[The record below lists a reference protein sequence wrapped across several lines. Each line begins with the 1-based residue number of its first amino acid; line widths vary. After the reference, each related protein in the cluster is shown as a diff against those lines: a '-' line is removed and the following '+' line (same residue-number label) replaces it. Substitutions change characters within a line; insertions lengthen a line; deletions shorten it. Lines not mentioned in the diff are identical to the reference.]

1 MRSARISPTLSSHA
15 SSAQSLLWR
24 FAAFGALALALDL
37 GTKYWAV
44 RTLVDGGVLVTS
56 HLALLLV
63 FNTGI
68 AGGASLGPYTWLLNV
83 VGTTA
88 ALVLVSSVLV
98 PLAREDRRAILAL
111 GLIAGGAAGNLSSL
125 LFESRGVPDFLAV
138 RLPDAAIVFNIADV
152 ALWSGAILL
161 VPITFALLRAIRAE
175 KQRTRQ
181 AHELSVVGRAQS
193 RI

>member
-1 MRSARISPTLSSHA
+1 MSPTLSSYGPTA
-15 SSAQSLLWR
+15 GSLFWR
-24 FAAFGALALALDL
+24 FAALAAAALAVDL

-44 RTLVDGGVLVTS
+44 QALGDGGVHLTS
-56 HLALLLV
+56 SLALLLV

-98 PLAREDRRAILAL
+98 PLAREDRRAVLAL

-138 RLPDAAIVFNIADV
+138 RLPDAAIVFNIADL

-161 VPITFALLRAIRAE
+161 VPITVALLRLIRAE
-175 KQRTRQ
+175 KRRQ
-181 AHELSVVGRAQS
+181 ASELAVVSNAQS
-193 RI
+193 NR